1 MKGISPVIATV
12 LLLLMAVASVGG
24 AWVWYQRQST
34 LVGGQTEEK
43 ISEQVQQQTGVAIGF
58 AGLYVS
64 DSKVGLIINNGATS
78 TVNVTGYKITTG
90 GTTYLNTTVDSS
102 TGGREL
108 SAKTTGTILTLVTTT
123 NCSSGTDAKI
133 QIFAAG
139 TSTQVFDDTC
149 P

>member
-34 LVGGQTEEK
+34 LVGGQTEEQ
-43 ISEQVQQQTGVAIGF
+43 ISEQVQQQTGVSIGF
-58 AGLYVS
+58 AGLYAS
-64 DSKVGLIINNGATS
+64 GSNIGLIINNGATS
-78 TVNVTGYKITTG
+78 SVNVTGYKIVTG
-90 GTTYLNTTVDSS
+90 GTTYLNTTIDFAS
-102 TGGREL
+102 GGREID
-108 SAKTTGTILTLVTTT
+108 SKTTDTLLTLVTTT